1 MNARLWPVIG
11 RRERPRKGARLT
23 GRGTT
28 LRHVATG
35 FSMIVDRRFRQH
47 ARLVLVCAAA
57 LEAALVLPFVFFYDS
72 RPEIP
77 TALAVLAAV
86 AAAVAGGPWL
96 GAAAAALGL
105 ALVAAFVADD
115 PLAALA
121 IPPGIAVAALVGI
134 VADRLRRAETERQR
148 VARGLDVV
156 RETVSDA
163 VVGVDLEGMIVG
175 WSAGAARLYGYGSDV
190 AVGRPFSMLLPDDS
204 PVTAT
209 GEHVDY
215 GDVVQRRA
223 DGSDIVV
230 SLTFVPV
237 ADAAGE
243 VIAAYAVA
251 ADVNERVQVQ
261 EKLRESESKYRA
273 LVEQLPLVTYLQE
286 AEDGNSLLYV
296 SPQVDS
302 LLGYTAA
309 EVLAEPKLFTDVLA
323 QGHECRTTTRD
334 GRVVWL
340 RHEAVTVRDARGR
353 PLYRQGYLLDISER
367 KGYEI
372 ERESLRAAESAAL
385 ARVDEGRLRLDALG
399 EAGELVG
406 SSLEYAT
413 TLKSVAELVVRH
425 FADWCVFHVLDEK
438 EELEPIVVAHAEPL
452 GSRLAPDWRESPG
465 AQRVVQTREPEVV
478 PPLGSPP
485 AEGQDDGKYVSY
497 ICAPLLVRRRVLGT
511 LTLISTTPGH
521 TYDAEDVR
529 LAQDVA
535 QRAAIAIDNSRLYR
549 EVEDRADAQR
559 VLAHVADGV
568 FLLDRAGVVRLW
580 NPAAEAITGL
590 VASAV
595 VGRAVSDVLPE
606 WDNLASRIR
615 VSTVP
620 DPARSETV
628 PFETGRGERWLS
640 ISGVEFFG
648 GTVYAFR
655 DITEERRLDELKS
668 EFVATASHELRT
680 PLAAVYGAAQT
691 LRRHDFALDEGGRER
706 FISIIAEE
714 SERLG
719 RIVNEIL
726 LANQLDSGR
735 LDLVTEP
742 FDAAELVAR
751 VVEAS
756 RAHLPPGISL
766 RIRMPDSVPP
776 VDADREKVRQVLVN
790 LIENAVKYSP
800 GGGRIEVGLNPRDAV
815 IRFFVKD
822 KGLGIPLEEQE
833 RIFDKFYRLDPDMAR
848 GVGGTGLGL
857 YICSELVTRMGGR
870 IWVESQEGEGSI
882 FSFELPSEAG
892 APSRPAAAGAR
903 GAQNGPT
910 PESST
915 PAAHS

>member
-1 MNARLWPVIG
+1 
-11 RRERPRKGARLT
+11 
-23 GRGTT
+23 
-28 LRHVATG
+28 
-35 FSMIVDRRFRQH
+35 
-47 ARLVLVCAAA
+47 
-57 LEAALVLPFVFFYDS
+57 LVLPFIFFYDT

-77 TALAVLAAV
+77 AALVVLAAV
-86 AAAVAGGPWL
+86 AFAVAGGPSL

-105 ALVAAFVADD
+105 VLVAAFVADD

-121 IPPGIAVAALVGI
+121 IPPGIAVAALAGI
-134 VADRLRRAETERQR
+134 VADRLLRVDTERQS
-148 VARGLDVV
+148 VARRLDAV

-163 VVGVDLEGMIVG
+163 VVGIDLDGAIVG
-175 WSAGAARLYGYGSDV
+175 WSAGAAQLYGYSSEA
-190 AVGRPFSMLLPDDS
+190 AVGRPFSMLFPGDS
-204 PVTAT
+204 PVTAS
-209 GEHVDY
+209 EERADY

-223 DGSDIVV
+223 DGSDVVV
-230 SLTFVPV
+230 SLTVVPV
-237 ADAAGE
+237 DKTEGD
-243 VIAAYAVA
+243 VIAAYAIA
-251 ADVNERVQVQ
+251 ADVDERVQVQ
-261 EKLRESESKYRA
+261 EKLRESESKHRA

-286 AEDGNSLLYV
+286 ADDVNSLLYV
-296 SPQVDS
+296 SPQVDA
-302 LLGYTAA
+302 LLGYTSD
-309 EVLAEPKLFTDVLA
+309 ELLAEPKLFSDVLA
-323 QGHECRTTTRD
+323 QGHECRMSTRD

-353 PLYRQGYLLDISER
+353 PLYRQGYLLDITER
-367 KGYEI
+367 KGFEV
-372 ERESLRAAESAAL
+372 ERESLRAAESTAL

-406 SSLEYAT
+406 SSLEYTT

-425 FADWCVFHVLDEK
+425 FADWCIFHVLDDK
-438 EELEPIVVAHAEPL
+438 EELEPIIAAHAEPV
-452 GSRLAPDWRESPG
+452 GSSLAPDWRESPA
-465 AQRVVQTREPEVV
+465 AQRVVQTRKPEVA
-478 PPLGSPP
+478 PPIGSSP
-485 AEGQDDGKYVSY
+485 AEGHDDGTYVSY
-497 ICAPLLVRRRVLGT
+497 VCAPLLVRRRVLGT
-511 LTLISTTPGH
+511 VTLISTTPGH

-529 LAQDVA
+529 LVQDVA

-595 VGRAVSDVLPE
+595 VGRAVADVLPGWE
-606 WDNLASRIR
+606 ALAERIR

-742 FDAAELVAR
+742 FDSAELVAR

-756 RAHLPPGISL
+756 RAHLPAGVSL
-766 RIRMPDSVPP
+766 RIRIPDSVPP

-800 GGGRIEVGLNPRDAV
+800 GGGRIEVGLNARGAV
-815 IRFFVKD
+815 VRFFVKD
-822 KGLGIPLEEQE
+822 KGLGIPPEEQE

-870 IWVESQEGEGSI
+870 IWVESQEGEGST
-882 FSFELPSEAG
+882 FSFELPSEAA
-892 APSRPAAAGAR
+892 APSRTTAAGTR

-910 PESST
+910 PRSST
-915 PAAHS
+915 PAARS

>member
-1 MNARLWPVIG
+1 MMFDG
-11 RRERPRKGARLT
+11 
-23 GRGTT
+23 
-28 LRHVATG
+28 
-35 FSMIVDRRFRQH
+35 RFRQN
-47 ARLVLVCAAA
+47 ARLVLVCAAVV
-57 LEAALVLPFVFFYDS
+57 EAALVLPFVFFYSS

-77 TALAVLAAV
+77 AVLAVLAAV
-86 AAAVAGGPWL
+86 AAAVAGGPVP
-96 GAAAAALGL
+96 GVAAAALGL
-105 ALVAAFVADD
+105 ALVADFVAED
-115 PLAALA
+115 LVAALA
-121 IPPGIAVAALVGI
+121 ILPGIAVAALAGI
-134 VADRLRRAETERQR
+134 VADRVRRADTEGQR
-148 VARGLDVV
+148 VARRLDVV

-163 VVGVDLEGMIVG
+163 VVGLDLEGTIVG
-175 WSAGAARLYGYGSDV
+175 WSAGAARLYGYSSDA
-190 AVGRPFSMLLPDDS
+190 AVGRPFSMLLPDGSDV
-204 PVTAT
+204 PAT
-209 GEHVDY
+209 DARVDY
-215 GDVVQRRA
+215 GDVVHRRA
-223 DGSDIVV
+223 DGSDLVV
-230 SLTFVPV
+230 SLTVVPV
-237 ADAAGE
+237 ADAAGDF
-243 VIAAYAVA
+243 VAAYAVA
-251 ADVNERVQVQ
+251 ADVNERTQVQ
-261 EKLRESESKYRA
+261 EKLREADSTHRA
-273 LVEQLPLVTYLQE
+273 LVEHLPLVTYVQE
-286 AEDGNSLLYV
+286 AGDRGSLLYV

-302 LLGYTAA
+302 LLGYSAD
-309 EVLAEPKLFTDVLA
+309 ELLAEPKIFADVLG
-323 QGHECRTTTRD
+323 QDGERRMSTRD

-340 RHEAVTVRDARGR
+340 RNEAVTVRDARGQ

-367 KGYEI
+367 KGFEV
-372 ERESLRAAESAAL
+372 ERVTLRTAESAAL
-385 ARVDEGRLRLDALG
+385 ARVDEERLRLDSLA
-399 EAGELVG
+399 EAGELLG
-406 SSLEYAT
+406 ASLEYTT

-425 FADWCVFHVLDEK
+425 FADWCIFHVLDDQ
-438 EELEPIVVAHAEPL
+438 EELEPIVVVHGEPL
-452 GSRLAPDWRESPG
+452 GPRGAPDWRESPA
-465 AQRVVQTREPEVV
+465 AQRVVKALRPEVV
-478 PPLGSPP
+478 PAIGSPP
-485 AEGQDDGKYVSY
+485 VDPQNDGEYVSY
-497 ICAPLLVRRRVLGT
+497 ICAPLVVRRRVLGT
-511 LTLISTTPGH
+511 VTLVSATPGH
-521 TYDAEDVR
+521 TYGVEDVK

-535 QRAAIAIDNSRLYR
+535 KRAAVAIDNSRLHR

-568 FLLDRAGVVRLW
+568 FLLDRAGVIRLW

-595 VGRAVSDVLPE
+595 VGRAVSDVLPGWE
-606 WDNLASRIR
+606 TLAERIR

-655 DITEERRLDELKS
+655 DTTEERRLDELKS

-706 FISIIAEE
+706 FITIIAEE

-742 FDAAELVAR
+742 FDAVDLVAR

-756 RAHLPPGISL
+756 RAHLPPGVSL
-766 RIRMPDSVPP
+766 RIRQPDSVPH

-800 GGGRIEVGLNPRDAV
+800 KGGRIEVGLSPRPSAV
-815 IRFFVKD
+815 CFFVKD
-822 KGLGIPLEEQE
+822 KGLGIPMEEQE
-833 RIFDKFYRLDPDMAR
+833 RIFDKFYRLDPAMAR

-870 IWVESQEGEGSI
+870 IWVESQEGEGST
-882 FSFELPSEAG
+882 FSFELPASEA
-892 APSRPAAAGAR
+892 APARPAAAGVR

-915 PAAHS
+915 TATRS

>member
-1 MNARLWPVIG
+1 MMFDG
-11 RRERPRKGARLT
+11 
-23 GRGTT
+23 
-28 LRHVATG
+28 
-35 FSMIVDRRFRQH
+35 RFRH
-47 ARLVLVCAAA
+47 RARLVLVFAAL
-57 LEAALVLPFVFFYDS
+57 LEAALVLPFVFFYSS

-77 TALAVLAAV
+77 AALAVLAAV
-86 AAAVAGGPWL
+86 LAAVAGGPWP
-96 GAAAAALGL
+96 GMVAAALGL
-105 ALVAAFVADD
+105 ALVAAFAADD
-115 PLAALA
+115 ALAVLA
-121 IPPGIAVAALVGI
+121 IPPGIAVAALAGI
-134 VADRLRRAETERQR
+134 VSDRLRRADTQRQR
-148 VARGLDVV
+148 AASGLDAV

-163 VVGVDLEGMIVG
+163 VVGLDLDGTIVG
-175 WSAGAARLYGYGSDV
+175 WSTGAARLYGYSSDA

-204 PVTAT
+204 TLPARD
-209 GEHVDY
+209 EHVDY
-215 GDVVQRRA
+215 GDVVHRRA
-223 DGSDIVV
+223 DGSDVVV
-230 SLTFVPV
+230 SLTVVPV

-243 VIAAYAVA
+243 VVAAYAVA
-251 ADVNERVQVQ
+251 ADVEQRAQMQ
-261 EKLRESESKYRA
+261 EKLREAESNHRA
-273 LVEQLPLVTYLQE
+273 LVEHLPLVTYVRE
-286 AEDGNSLLYV
+286 AGSQGSLLFV

-302 LLGYTAA
+302 LLGYSAD
-309 EVLAEPKLFTDVLA
+309 ELLAEPKLFAELLA
-323 QGHECRTTTRD
+323 QGRECRMSTRD
-334 GRVVWL
+334 GRLVWL
-340 RHEAVTVRDARGR
+340 RNEAVTVRDARGR
-353 PLYRQGYLLDISER
+353 PLYQQGYLLDISER
-367 KGYEI
+367 KDFDV
-372 ERESLRAAESAAL
+372 ERESLRATESAAL
-385 ARVDEGRLRLDALG
+385 ARVDRGRLRLDALA
-399 EAGELVG
+399 EAGELLG

-425 FADWCVFHVLDEK
+425 FADWCIFHVLDEEK
-438 EELEPIVVAHAEPL
+438 DELEPIVVVHAEPL
-452 GSRLAPDWRESPG
+452 GSRGAPDWRQSPA
-465 AQRVVQTREPEVV
+465 AQRVVQTRSPEVV
-478 PPLGSPP
+478 PAIGSPRSN
-485 AEGQDDGKYVSY
+485 GQGDGEDVSY
-497 ICAPLLVRRRVLGT
+497 ICAPLLVRRRAVGT
-511 LTLISTTPGH
+511 VTFVSTTTGD

-529 LAQDVA
+529 FARDVA
-535 QRAAIAIDNSRLYR
+535 ARAAVAIDVSRLHR

-568 FLLDRAGVVRLW
+568 FLLDRAGVIRLW

-590 VASAV
+590 VASTV
-595 VGRAVSDVLPE
+595 VGRSVTDVLPGWE
-606 WDNLASRIR
+606 TLAERIR

-714 SERLG
+714 SERLS

-756 RAHLPPGISL
+756 RAHLPPGVTL
-766 RIRMPDSVPP
+766 RVRMPDSLPP

-800 GGGRIEVGLNPRDAV
+800 DGGRIEVGLAPRGMAV
-815 IRFFVKD
+815 RFFIKD
-822 KGLGIPLEEQE
+822 KGLGIPAEEQE
-833 RIFDKFYRLDPDMAR
+833 RIFDKFYRLDPAMAR

-870 IWVESQEGEGSI
+870 IWVESQEGEGST
-882 FSFELPSEAG
+882 FSFELPSEA
-892 APSRPAAAGAR
+892 ATPTRPAAADAR
-903 GAQNGPT
+903 VAQNGPT
-910 PESST
+910 LHSST
-915 PAAHS
+915 PAARS